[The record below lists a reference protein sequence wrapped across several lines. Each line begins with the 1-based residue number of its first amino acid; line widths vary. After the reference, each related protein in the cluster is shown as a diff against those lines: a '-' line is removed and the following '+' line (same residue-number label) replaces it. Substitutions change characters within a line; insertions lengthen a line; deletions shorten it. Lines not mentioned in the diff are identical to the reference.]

1 MIEEEG
7 FMDYSAAHH
16 QGAIETFW
24 QHFLGA
30 LWLSISVT
38 ESVCRIHEDKTDK
51 PFGQEVQK
59 VQVLLALLEV
69 PEKYKQTII
78 QGSHC

>member
-1 MIEEEG
+1 
-7 FMDYSAAHH
+7 MDYSAAHH
-16 QGAIETFW
+16 QESTETFW
-24 QHFLGA
+24 QCFLGA
-30 LWLSISVT
+30 LWLSISVIS
-38 ESVCRIHEDKTDK
+38 ESVCRTHEDKTDK

-78 QGSHC
+78 QGSPC